1 MAEEINIGI
10 SKIDEPIKLDIGAPS
25 PTPSQ
30 KSVNFGPGLDMLM
43 NTRGKTP
50 TTPKHSSDDINIDDL
65 NKLESELNDLSDI
78 GPSSSS
84 SKPTNFVSNAPP
96 AISLDI
102 KSDNSSFSKPLEL
115 NAGPAIKLDT
125 VDSISGTS
133 GAGANEKISLGQ
145 VTSSQTTKAETWDGF
160 KNFNNIPV
168 DPSKD
173 VQPKEKPMS
182 KEEMLR
188 KKFEYLRKL
197 ERFEKKGVSLSKK
210 YTMESNLDEM
220 RGEYEMI
227 VSEREKQSSIRFQ
240 GKIMT
245 AVVTAL
251 EYLNEK
257 FDPFDLKLDGWSD
270 SVTENIDDYDDIF
283 AELHEKYSSKAK
295 MAPELKLLF
304 QLGGSAVMLH
314 MTNTMFKSAMPG
326 MDDIMR
332 QNPELMQQF
341 QQAAVNSMGQQ
352 NPNFGNF
359 MNGIMQ
365 GQQQHPPRGG
375 NNMPQQQQSQ
385 PFYSNNHGQSSVP
398 PSMPQRR
405 PDIPPGPP
413 GNRPDIGMSRGQ
425 ASFGD
430 SENMESSFGNFN
442 QPQSSTNPPRPDMKG
457 PKDISD
463 LLGNLKPKTSSAPT
477 NTRSVTTGGSSNVH
491 KMESGSTISID
502 ELMSISKDAD
512 GYPKKSKRKPRSERN
527 TVSLD
532 I

>member
-43 NTRGKTP
+43 NTKVKSSP
-50 TTPKHSSDDINIDDL
+50 TTPKHSGDDINIDDL

-78 GPSSSS
+78 GGGSSGPS
-84 SKPTNFVSNAPP
+84 
-96 AISLDI
+96 ISLDI
-102 KSDNSSFSKPLEL
+102 KPEPIKASSSGISLSKPIEL
-115 NAGPAIKLDT
+115 NSGPAIKLDT
-125 VDSISGTS
+125 VDSISGS
-133 GAGANEKISLGQ
+133 GLGSNEKISLGQ
-145 VTSSQTTKAETWDGF
+145 ATSSQNNKAETWDGY
-160 KNFNNIPV
+160 KSFNNIPV

-173 VQPKEKPMS
+173 IQPKEKPMS
-182 KEEMLR
+182 KEELLR

-197 ERFEKKGVSLSKK
+197 ERFEKKGISLSKK

-227 VSEREKQSSIRFQ
+227 VSEREKSSSIRFQ

-359 MNGIMQ
+359 MNGVMQ
-365 GQQQHPPRGG
+365 NHGAMSGQRSQP
-375 NNMPQQQQSQ
+375 QQQSQ
-385 PFYSNNHGQSSVP
+385 PFYSNNHGSSNIP
-398 PSMPQRR
+398 PSMPNR

-413 GNRPDIGMSRGQ
+413 SNRPDIGMSRGQ
-425 ASFGD
+425 PSFND
-430 SENMESSFGNFN
+430 SENMEGSFGNFN
-442 QPQSSTNPPRPDMKG
+442 QPQSSTNQTRPDMKG

-463 LLGNLKPKTSSAPT
+463 LLGNLKPKTSSSTSAT
-477 NTRSVTTGGSSNVH
+477 TRKINTQSSASNVH